1 MQAYI
6 LNRFVDVLSC
16 QGRFGQLLMNE
27 SPILGVIYCVWKVNC
42 GVAKSG
48 EVKRLKI
55 LIPEGFW
62 QIL

>member
-1 MQAYI
+1 
-6 LNRFVDVLSC
+6 
-16 QGRFGQLLMNE
+16 MNE

-55 LIPEGFW
+55 LIPEHLKVFGKFCK
-62 QIL
+62 

>member
-1 MQAYI
+1 
-6 LNRFVDVLSC
+6 
-16 QGRFGQLLMNE
+16 MNE